1 MLELFHFLHIAGATV
16 FVGSVI
22 FFDWVVG
29 GALIRADVED
39 RHKIAHAIR
48 PFSGPLI
55 MGSLAVTLL
64 AGIGRLF
71 ASGAI
76 QSVGDMFSG
85 YGLRAFAALI
95 IVVGSEAFA
104 APLRKRMRAAIDS
117 KDDGAFFCAQRNHR
131 SLNTGVIVIVLLLMI
146 SMRLGL

>member
-1 MLELFHFLHIAGATV
+1 MLEFFHVLHIAGATV

-22 FFDWVVG
+22 FFDWGVG
-29 GALIRADVED
+29 GALIRANTED
-39 RHKIAHAIR
+39 RYKIAHAIR

-71 ASGAI
+71 ASGVI
-76 QSVGDMFSG
+76 QSVGDLFSG
-85 YGLRAFAALI
+85 YGLKALAALA

-104 APLRKRMRAAIDS
+104 APLRKRMRAAIED
-117 KDDGAFFCAQRNHR
+117 KDDSAFYCAQRNHR
-131 SLNTGVIVIVLLLMI
+131 TLNTGVIVVVLLLMVA
-146 SMRLGL
+146 MRLGL

>member
-1 MLELFHFLHIAGATV
+1 MLELFHFFHIAGATV
-16 FVGSVI
+16 FVGSVV
-22 FFDWVVG
+22 FFDWAVG
-29 GALIRADVED
+29 GALLGAKPED
-39 RHKIAHAIR
+39 RPNIALAIR

-76 QSVGDMFSG
+76 QSFGDLFQG
-85 YGLRAFAALI
+85 YGLRAMIALV
-95 IVVGSEAFA
+95 IVLGSEAFA
-104 APLRKRMRAAIDS
+104 APLRKRMRKAID
-117 KDDGAFFCAQRNHR
+117 DHDGGAFFCAIRNHR

>member
-1 MLELFHFLHIAGATV
+1 MLELFHALHIGGATV

-48 PFSGPLI
+48 PFSGPVI

-64 AGIGRLF
+64 AGIARLF

-76 QSVGDMFSG
+76 QTASDLMSG
-85 YGLRAFAALI
+85 YGLRAVIALI
-95 IVVGSEAFA
+95 IVIGSEAFA
-104 APLRKRMRAAIDS
+104 GPLRKRMRIAID
-117 KDDGAFFCAQRNHR
+117 DRNDGAFFCAQRNHR
-131 SLNTGVIVIVLLLMI
+131 SLNTGVIVIVLLLMV
-146 SMRLGL
+146 SMRLG